1 MKSQIISF
9 CQSANLELKDSKDFA
24 ITFVKLR
31 IEFFNKFNKNYI
43 FSTRF
48 GAEFFDDVLNRIINN
63 IPIKAD
69 KGEKIGEYDV
79 NFNTWLKGL
88 N

>member
-1 MKSQIISF
+1 MKQIIISF
-9 CQSANLELKDSKDFA
+9 CEHANLELKNSKDFA
-24 ITFVKLR
+24 VAYVKLR
-31 IEFFNKFNKNYI
+31 IEFFHKFNKGFI

-48 GAEFFDDVLNRIINN
+48 GAEFFEEVLNRVANN
-63 IPIKAD
+63 ISIKAD

-79 NFNTWLKGL
+79 NFNTWLKGI